1 MLSDSLLGSV
11 LVESVCFLLIIA
23 VLLLWKKPK
32 KNAANGNDKPLVGQA
47 QVNSNKNLRH
57 GNAKMSGSLK
67 SRRGNAMVRGD
78 LSGEST
84 DAGNGSWRSSDTE
97 VSSSELAYGNFPG
110 PTPAW
115 FNGSYI
121 QPLSAMP
128 MQFAQGVQRP
138 YVPCPLDA
146 ANQEQ
151 MPDTHGDSAH
161 DNLAKIISKLSP
173 EDAATVMASLNAASS
188 TAGMPVI
195 LYPHPVPMM
204 PRSGRQREGQAQY
217 SSRHPREGKDQKEPV
232 QEPRV
237 PKNQPPPGVN
247 MEQYA
252 NTLKENLRQLSSL
265 DPKTVIL
272 VRKISKLGM
281 NSPQLLEIYFSQFG
295 PVKKVFISHAIEKPQ
310 GRRTQPR
317 WRPATLGFVAMENVE
332 DAEKAM
338 QRGTEQTV
346 LGVTI
351 QAVEYEDNFAQQQ
364 KGDENDDNAKADDAE
379 EVESDEMFIPDQVC
393 QPEETVS
400 RL

>member
-1 MLSDSLLGSV
+1 MAEMLSDSLLGSV
-11 LVESVCFLLIIA
+11 LVETTCFLLIFA
-23 VLLLWKKPK
+23 VILLWKKAK
-32 KNAANGNDKPLVGQA
+32 NNAADGNDKPQVGQLHG
-47 QVNSNKNLRH
+47 NSNKILRH

-67 SRRGNAMVRGD
+67 NRRGNAMGRAD

-84 DAGNGSWRSSDTE
+84 DAGKSSLRSSDTE
-97 VSSSELAYGNFPG
+97 GSSSELAYGSLPG

-121 QPLSAMP
+121 QPLSAMS
-128 MQFAQGVQRP
+128 MQLPQGVHRTSALVMAGGLGQE
-138 YVPCPLDA
+138 A
-146 ANQEQ
+146 ANPE
-151 MPDTHGDSAH
+151 H

-204 PRSGRQREGQAQY
+204 KRSGKQQEGQMQH
-217 SSRHPREGKDQKEPV
+217 SSRHPREPA
-232 QEPRV
+232 QEPRM

-247 MEQYA
+247 MDQYA

-295 PVKKVFISHAIEKPQ
+295 PVKKIFISHAIEKPH

-317 WRPATLGFVAMENVE
+317 WRPATLGFIAMENAE
-332 DAEKAM
+332 DAEKAK

-351 QAVEYEDNFAQQQ
+351 QAVEYEDHYAQQQ
-364 KGDENDDNAKADDAE
+364 NGDENGENAENDDDIELADE
-379 EVESDEMFIPDQVC
+379 IFIPEDHG
-393 QPEETVS
+393 
-400 RL
+400 L